1 MLKSVKTAIAGVIGR
16 QRANALANPYHDWRL
31 RQQSRRVLAELPKN
45 GLRLH
50 LGCGTNHL
58 DGWVNI
64 DGARKEG
71 VDVLWDLRNGLPFED
86 NRATAIFGEHVLEH
100 IPKEEAEALA
110 REVRRVLE
118 PGGVARFSVPD
129 AERFLRSYA
138 GDREFLNHPEFPQ
151 PVETALERVNIMMRQ
166 DGQHLWAYDGE
177 ALSLMLQKA
186 GFTRAVVQPFGVS
199 AHPNMQ
205 NIDAKQREFESLYVE
220 GVK

>member
-1 MLKSVKTAIAGVIGR
+1 
-16 QRANALANPYHDWRL
+16 
-31 RQQSRRVLAELPKN
+31 VLAELPKN